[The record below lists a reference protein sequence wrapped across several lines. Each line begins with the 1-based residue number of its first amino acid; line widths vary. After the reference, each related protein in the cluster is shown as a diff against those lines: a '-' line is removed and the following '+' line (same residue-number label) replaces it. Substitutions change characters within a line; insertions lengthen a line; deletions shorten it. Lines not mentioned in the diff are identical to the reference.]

1 MVVFVCLEKIEIGK
15 LMLMKDN
22 IYRSIMLLSDIQN
35 YKWIEVSQKKLSTSH
50 SFPLGLD
57 KF

>member
-1 MVVFVCLEKIEIGK
+1 MNEMVVFVCLEKIEIGK

-35 YKWIEVSQKKLSTSH
+35 YK
-50 SFPLGLD
+50 
-57 KF
+57 